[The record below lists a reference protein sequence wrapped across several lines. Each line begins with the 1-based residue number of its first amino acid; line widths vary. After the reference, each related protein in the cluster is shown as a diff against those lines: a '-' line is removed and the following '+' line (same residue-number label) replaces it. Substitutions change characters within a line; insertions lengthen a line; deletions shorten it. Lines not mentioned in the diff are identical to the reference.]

1 MRLRV
6 LPHLLLASFILPAIV
21 NNTAVLAEGR
31 TIMTTDDLPGLGNPV
46 ADARITYG
54 DDEFQFVN
62 LYLPEGEGLHPV
74 MIFIHGGCWLSEF
87 DISYTGKLAAALAK
101 SGIAV
106 WNIEYRRVGNAG
118 GGWPG
123 TFEDVANAAD
133 LLPQVADKYS
143 LDTSRVIA
151 AGHSAGGHLAL
162 WLGARHKFKKNS
174 QFART
179 EPVHLQGILALAA
192 APDLAMLHEKNVCDG
207 VIDKLM
213 GGSPQAQAERYALG
227 SASELVPLG
236 IAQLLVIGDLDKNW
250 RAVGEQY
257 YATALAAGD
266 DVTIVRAQESG
277 HFEMIDPD
285 SRSWKLVRDSAFKL
299 LNIIPR

>member
-1 MRLRV
+1 MR
-6 LPHLLLASFILPAIV
+6 HLQLTMVVLLALLNS
-21 NNTAVLAEGR
+21 TALLADE
-31 TIMTTDDLPGLGNPV
+31 IAVMTTDDLPGLGNPA
-46 ADARITYG
+46 ADLRITYG

-62 LYLPEGEGLHPV
+62 LYLPQGDGPHPV

-87 DISYTGKLAAALAK
+87 DITYTGKLAKALAND
-101 SGIAV
+101 GIAV
-106 WNIEYRRVGNAG
+106 WNIEYRRVGNTG

-123 TFEDVANAAD
+123 TFNDIATAAD
-133 LLPQVADKYS
+133 LLYKVADKYS
-143 LDTSRVIA
+143 LDSSRVIA
-151 AGHSAGGHLAL
+151 SGHSAGGHLAL

-174 QFART
+174 QFAMAN
-179 EPVHLQGILALAA
+179 PVQLQGILALAA

-213 GGSPQAQAERYALG
+213 GGSPEAQAERYALG

-236 IAQLLVIGDLDKNW
+236 TSQLLVIGDHDKNW
-250 RAVGEQY
+250 RPVGERY
-257 YATALAAGD
+257 YAAANAAGD
-266 DVTIVRAQESG
+266 DVEIIRAKESG

-285 SRSWKLVRDSAFKL
+285 STSWKLVRDAAFKL